1 MLLIIKGG
9 QLQADVVNNSGVLW
23 SIAVDVLAGHLW
35 AYQFF
40 KIRGYS
46 FI

>member
-1 MLLIIKGG
+1 MLLTIKGG
-9 QLQADVVNNSGVLW
+9 QLQADAVINSGVLW
-23 SIAVDVLAGHLW
+23 NIAVDVLAEHMW